1 MQLNFLFPV
10 YGLIAR
16 SANML
21 WKRCANITG
30 LITSGLGRL
39 GRHLFTTG
47 RATVRMLFG
56 IWLLV
61 LERVGATLER
71 LRGKL

>member
-1 MQLNFLFPV
+1 MRLNFLFPV
-10 YGLIAR
+10 YGLIVR

-21 WKRCANITG
+21 WRRCVSIIER
-30 LITSGLGRL
+30 ITSGLGRL
-39 GRHLFTTG
+39 GRHLFTIG
-47 RATVRMLFG
+47 RATAQMLFG

-61 LERVGATLER
+61 LERVGAILER